1 MQVSRSSKSEIRI
14 TIPYDS
20 HDALEAFGHRHHD
33 KFHVLLTNVR
43 RAPIRVWQEWCS
55 WGYYCLQIEVV
66 EKDGT
71 KHLLKK
77 KRVPFYANFPDYV
90 VLQPGQSSV
99 WDVDL
104 HESSVWTDLSWFPK
118 DKMVN
123 AKVRAIFTVRKP
135 ETESERAS
143 DADRMDVWTGQVASE
158 YYDFTLYGPASNE
171 VK

>member
-1 MQVSRSSKSEIRI
+1 
-14 TIPYDS
+14 

-99 WDVDL
+99 WDVDF

-135 ETESERAS
+135 ETEFERAS
-143 DADRMDVWTGQVASE
+143 EADRMDVWTGQ
-158 YYDFTLYGPASNE
+158 
-171 VK
+171 